1 MFNLNDTIIQN
12 RCENI
17 ETYKRGKRYFERKAV
32 EDLTF
37 FEDRYSF
44 EAQVIGGYDY
54 LVRTSF
60 FPNGE
65 LKSASCECPAYHSY
79 RGYCK
84 HIVAVLF
91 QIRNEYGGRNLKK
104 EKTSQV
110 LLNMLKLVNLKQPEN
125 QKVPLVIEP
134 TITLRRIYG
143 NKLVTGLSLKLG
155 ERKTY
160 VVKDIEKFFDALKGQ
175 EPLVFGKNFIYDP
188 SAHFFREEDQA
199 LVEIIREIYEMNK
212 LLSSGHGYYSGRE
225 KLINGKEI
233 LLSQTFI
240 QKILRAMKG
249 KTFAVDLFGRK
260 YEAVNILEE
269 DLPLSYTL
277 TKETNELVLNLDLNG
292 DLIPMDG
299 DGQFYFYGGK
309 IYSISA
315 NQQENLSPFYYGFA
329 KLGSSIT
336 ISEEYQEAFIS
347 ELYPSLK
354 KSGHVDMDVLVQK
367 SLLQEPLQAEIYLD
381 DEDGLLTVEIKYSY
395 GEHSFN
401 PIEGKQKLELQGQI
415 LVRDTEKERHIM
427 RFFEDAEFKV
437 KAQGRTI
444 YLEDEEKV
452 FEFLY
457 ESLPELHQQ
466 AQVYYS
472 SRFKPNSVRPAPSIQ
487 GTVGLNSDNNL
498 LEVSFELE
506 GVSTEELI
514 HVFDS
519 LKEKR
524 KFYRLKDGSFLP
536 LGSDNL
542 QEMADLID
550 TLDLRKADLKERII
564 SLPKYRSIQVDQ
576 FFQENKL
583 KTFKKEKAFKELTR
597 NLREPQDIDYEVP
610 EELEP
615 ILRDYQKSGFNWLK
629 TMATYGFGGILA
641 DDMGLGKTL
650 QAIAF
655 ICSEKAQEK
664 STVLVVAPT
673 SVIYNW
679 QAEIERFAPDLKA
692 EIISGTKTE
701 RAEKLAAIDDFDIVI
716 TSYALLRKDM
726 DIYQDKSF
734 SYLILD
740 EAQYIKN
747 PSSLTAKAAKQISAK
762 NVFALT
768 GTPIENS
775 LTELWSIFDCLMPG
789 YLASYKKFMEK
800 FGKAAEKEDNQ
811 KAATD
816 LAKKV
821 NPFILRRL
829 KKDVLKELPEKI
841 ELNLMS
847 ELTKEQKKLYMA
859 YLEKT
864 KKEMATE
871 IHQHGFDRSKL
882 KILAAIT
889 RLRQICCHPGL
900 FIEDY
905 KGDSGKL
912 LQLKEVVTD
921 ALSGGHRVL
930 IFSQF
935 TQMLKMIG
943 QMLEKEKLDYFYL
956 DGSIKSEKRLE
967 MVNAFNSGADCEP
980 RDFGFSGG
988 RNIFLISLKAGG
1000 TGLNLTGAD
1009 TVIHFDLWWNPAV
1022 EDQAS
1027 DRAYRLGQKRSVQV
1041 MKLISIGTIE
1051 EKIYALQQ
1059 RKKELIDRIITPG
1072 EQLVTS
1078 LSEEDL
1084 KELLEI

>member
-1 MFNLNDTIIQN
+1 MFNITETIIKNQ
-12 RCENI
+12 CENI
-17 ETYKRGKRYFERKAV
+17 ETYKRGQRYFERQAV
-32 EDLTF
+32 EGLKLF
-37 FEDRYSF
+37 KDRHAF
-44 EAQVIGGYDY
+44 EAQVMGNHDY

-60 FPNGE
+60 SPSGE

-79 RGYCK
+79 RGFCK

-91 QIRNEYGGRNLKK
+91 KIRNEYGGRNLKK

-125 QKVPLVIEP
+125 QKISLVLEP
-134 TITLRRIYG
+134 TISLRRIFR
-143 NKLVTGLSLKLG
+143 NELLTGLSLKLG
-155 ERKTY
+155 EKKTY
-160 VVKDIEKFFDALKGQ
+160 VVKDIEKFFDAMKAQ

-188 SAHFFREEDQA
+188 SVHFFSDNDQA
-199 LVEIIREIYEMNK
+199 LIEIIREIYEINK
-212 LLSSGHGYYSGRE
+212 LLSSGHNYYSNRE
-225 KLINGKEI
+225 KLIDGKEI

-240 QKILRAMKG
+240 QKTLSAMKE
-249 KTFAVDLFGRK
+249 KTFALDLFGQK
-260 YEAVNILEE
+260 HEAVNVLEE

-277 TKETNELVLNLDLNG
+277 TKENNELILNLDLEEG
-292 DLIPMDG
+292 LVPLDQ
-299 DGQFYFYGGK
+299 DGQFFFYGGS
-309 IYSISA
+309 IYSISP

-354 KSGHVDMDVLVQK
+354 KSGHVDMDSEVQE
-367 SLLQEPLQAEIYLD
+367 SLFQEPLEAEIYLD
-381 DEDGLLTVEIKYSY
+381 EEDGLLTVEIKYSY

-401 PIEGKQKLELQGQI
+401 PIEGKRKLELQGRI
-415 LVRDTEKERHIM
+415 LVRDTEKERNIM

-437 KAQGRTI
+437 KGQGRTV
-444 YLEDEEKV
+444 YLDDEDKV

-457 ESLPELHQQ
+457 ESLPELHQE

-472 SRFKPNSVRPAPSIQ
+472 NRFKINSVRPAPSIQ
-487 GTVGLNSDNNL
+487 GRVGLNSDNNL

-514 HVFDS
+514 EVFDS

-536 LGSDNL
+536 LASDNL
-542 QEMADLID
+542 QEMVELID
-550 TLDLRKADLKERII
+550 TLDLRKADLKEEII

-583 KTFKKEKAFKELTR
+583 KTFKREKAFKELTR
-597 NLREPQDIDYEVP
+597 NLREPHETDYEVP
-610 EELEP
+610 VDLEP

-655 ICSEKAQEK
+655 ICSEKAKEK
-664 STVLVVAPT
+664 GTVLVVAPT

-679 QAEIERFAPDLKA
+679 QAEIEKFAPALKA

-701 RAEKLAAIDDFDIVI
+701 RAEKLEAYDDFDIII

-726 DIYQDKSF
+726 DIYQDKKF

-747 PSSLTAKAAKQISAK
+747 PSSLTAKAAKQIAAK

-800 FGKAAEKEDNQ
+800 FGKAAEKEDNE

-847 ELTKEQKKLYMA
+847 ELTKDQKKLYMA

-871 IHQHGFDRSKL
+871 IHQHGFDKSRL
-882 KILAAIT
+882 KMLAAIT

-921 ALSGGHRVL
+921 ALAGGHRVL

-956 DGSIKSEKRLE
+956 DGSIKSEKRLD
-967 MVNAFNSGADCEP
+967 MVNAFNSGANWEQ
-980 RDFGFSGG
+980 RDLGNSGG
-988 RNIFLISLKAGG
+988 KNIFLISLKAGG

-1041 MKLISIGTIE
+1041 MKLISLGTIE

-1078 LSEEDL
+1078 LSEADL
-1084 KELLEI
+1084 KELLEM